1 MNLNCGEPEKLFV
14 DYDLDNNMN
23 KSQYIKAKFPDFVR
37 ETPLEFSKKLSE
49 RFGAQIYLKRED
61 LQTVRSYKIRGAFA
75 RMLQLTDD
83 EKSKGVICASAG
95 NHAQGVAYCCKEM
108 QVKGTIVM
116 PETTPKQK
124 INMVKS
130 FGEEWVTIRLAGDN
144 FDAAKHVA
152 EIKATEEALCFIP
165 PFDDEWVIAGQG
177 TVGIEILSQLGTFPD
192 FVLVPV
198 GGGGLAA
205 GICSVLTET
214 SPGTKVIGVEPT
226 GAPSMTEALKNG
238 APVEL
243 QQIDKFVDG
252 ASVKRVGDLNFAIC
266 KSKLDRMML
275 VDEGKICGT
284 ILHLYNE
291 FGIIVEP
298 AGALTIAVLEQLNSE
313 EIKDK
318 TIVLI
323 VSGGNNDITR
333 TEEIRERWMLYEG
346 LKHYFLI
353 RFPQRPGAL
362 KEFVSDVVGQN
373 DDIVYFQFSSK
384 TGRESGPALV
394 GIETALSENRISI
407 ENKLR
412 EKGFDFE
419 YLQPNSL
426 LFQQLVG

>member
-1 MNLNCGEPEKLFV
+1 MNR
-14 DYDLDNNMN
+14 
-23 KSQYIKAKFPDFVR
+23 SQQIKTQFPDFVR
-37 ETPLEFSKKLSE
+37 ETPLEFNKKLSE
-49 RFGAQIYLKRED
+49 RFGAKIFLKRED
-61 LQTVRSYKIRGAFA
+61 LQSVRSYKIRGAFA
-75 RMLQLTDD
+75 RMSQLTEQ
-83 EKSKGVICASAG
+83 EKNNGVICASAG
-95 NHAQGVAYCCKEM
+95 NHAQGVALCCKEM

-130 FGEEWVTIRLAGDN
+130 FGEDWVTILLVGDT
-144 FDAAKHVA
+144 FDAAKHFA
-152 EIKATEEALCFIP
+152 EKKSITEGLCFIP

-177 TVGIEILSQLGTFPD
+177 TVGIEIISQLSATPD
-192 FVLVPV
+192 FILVPV
-198 GGGGLAA
+198 GGGGLVA
-205 GICSVLTET
+205 GISSVFADISPET
-214 SPGTKVIGVEPT
+214 KIVGVEPT

-238 APVEL
+238 APIEL
-243 QQIDKFVDG
+243 NHIDKFVDG
-252 ASVKRVGDLNFAIC
+252 ASVKRVGNLNFEIC
-266 KSKLDRMML
+266 KNKLSKMLL

-284 ILHLYNE
+284 ILQLYNE
-291 FGIIVEP
+291 FGIVVEP
-298 AGALTIAVLEQLNSE
+298 AGALTVSALEQLNPE

-362 KEFVSDVVGQN
+362 KEFVSDVMGPT

-384 TGRESGPALV
+384 TGRESGPAVV
-394 GIETALSENRISI
+394 GIEIAQSQDRISI

-412 EKGFDFE
+412 DKGFDFE

-426 LFQQLVG
+426 LFQQLIG

>member
-1 MNLNCGEPEKLFV
+1 M
-14 DYDLDNNMN
+14 DYARNNKMN
-23 KSQYIKAKFPDFVR
+23 KSQLIKAQFPEFVR
-37 ETPLEFSKKLSE
+37 ETPLEFNKKLSE
-49 RFGAQIYLKRED
+49 RFGAKIYLKRED
-61 LQTVRSYKIRGAFA
+61 LQSVRSYKIRGAFA
-75 RMLQLTDD
+75 RMSQLSNE
-83 EKSKGVICASAG
+83 EKNKGVICASAG
-95 NHAQGVAYCCKEM
+95 NHAQGVALCCKEI

-130 FGEEWVTIRLAGDN
+130 FGEDWVTIILVGDT
-144 FDAAKHVA
+144 FDAAKYFA
-152 EIKATEEALCFIP
+152 EKKSITEELCFIP

-177 TVGIEILSQLGTFPD
+177 TVGIEIMNQLTNSPD
-192 FVLVPV
+192 FVFVPV

-205 GICSVLTET
+205 GICSVMSEISTET
-214 SPGTKVIGVEPT
+214 KIIGVEPT

-238 APVEL
+238 SPVQL
-243 QQIDKFVDG
+243 NHIDKFVDG
-252 ASVKRVGDLNFAIC
+252 ASVKRVGDLNFNIC
-266 KSKLDRMML
+266 QNKLSKMLL

-284 ILHLYNE
+284 ILQLYNE
-291 FGIIVEP
+291 FGIVVEP
-298 AGALTIAVLEQLNSE
+298 AGALTIAALEQINSE

-318 TIVLI
+318 TLVLI

-362 KEFVSDVVGQN
+362 KEFVSDVVGPT

-384 TGRESGPALV
+384 TGRESGPAVV
-394 GIETALSENRISI
+394 GIETTKSEDRISI
-407 ENKLR
+407 ENNLS
-412 EKGFDFE
+412 EKGFEFE

>member
-1 MNLNCGEPEKLFV
+1 
-14 DYDLDNNMN
+14 MN
-23 KSQYIKAKFPDFVR
+23 KSQQIKAQFPEFVR
-37 ETPLEFSKKLSE
+37 ETPLEFNKKLSD
-49 RFGAQIYLKRED
+49 RFGAKIYLKRED
-61 LQTVRSYKIRGAFA
+61 LQSVRSYKIRGAFA
-75 RMLQLTDD
+75 RMSQLSTE
-83 EKSKGVICASAG
+83 EKNKGVICASAG
-95 NHAQGVAYCCKEM
+95 NHAQGVALCCKEM

-130 FGEEWVTIRLAGDN
+130 FGEDWVTIILVGDT
-144 FDAAKHVA
+144 FDAAKHFA
-152 EIKATEEALCFIP
+152 EKKSITEGLCFIP

-177 TVGIEILSQLGTFPD
+177 TVGIEIINQLGYSPD
-192 FVLVPV
+192 FVYVPV

-205 GICSVLTET
+205 GICSVMAEISTET
-214 SPGTKVIGVEPT
+214 KIIGVEPT

-238 APVEL
+238 FSVEL
-243 QQIDKFVDG
+243 NHIDKFVDG
-252 ASVKRVGDLNFAIC
+252 ASVKRVGDLNFEIC
-266 KSKLDRMML
+266 QNKLSKMLL

-284 ILHLYNE
+284 ILQLYNE
-291 FGIIVEP
+291 FGIVVEP
-298 AGALTIAVLEQLNSE
+298 AGALTIAALEQINPE
-313 EIKDK
+313 EINDK
-318 TIVLI
+318 TLVLI

-362 KEFVSDVVGQN
+362 KEFVSDVVGPT

-384 TGRESGPALV
+384 TGRESGPAVV
-394 GIETALSENRISI
+394 GIETTKSEDRISI
-407 ENKLR
+407 ENKLSL
-412 EKGFDFE
+412 KGFDFE

>member
-1 MNLNCGEPEKLFV
+1 
-14 DYDLDNNMN
+14 MN
-23 KSQYIKAKFPDFVR
+23 KSQHIKAQFPDFVR
-37 ETPLEFSKKLSE
+37 ETPLEFNKKLSE
-49 RFGAQIYLKRED
+49 RFGAKIYLKRED
-61 LQTVRSYKIRGAFA
+61 LQSVRSYKIRGAFA
-75 RMLQLTDD
+75 RMSQLTEQ
-83 EKSKGVICASAG
+83 EKNKGVICASAG
-95 NHAQGVAYCCKEM
+95 NHAQGVALCCKEM

-130 FGEEWVTIRLAGDN
+130 FGEEWVSILLVGDT

-152 EIKATEEALCFIP
+152 EKKSLNEGLCFIP

-177 TVGIEILSQLGTFPD
+177 TVGIEIISQLSATPD

-198 GGGGLAA
+198 GGGGLVA
-205 GICSVLTET
+205 GISSVFSEISLET
-214 SPGTKVIGVEPT
+214 KIIGVEPT

-243 QQIDKFVDG
+243 QHIDKFVDG
-252 ASVKRVGDLNFAIC
+252 ASVKRVGNLNFEIC
-266 KSKLDRMML
+266 LDKLSKMLL

-284 ILHLYNE
+284 ILQLYNE
-291 FGIIVEP
+291 FGIVVEP
-298 AGALTIAVLEQLNSE
+298 AGALTVAALEQLNPE

-362 KEFVSDVVGQN
+362 KEFVSDVMGPT

-384 TGRESGPALV
+384 TGRESGPAVV
-394 GIETALSENRISI
+394 GIETTQSQDRISI

-412 EKGFDFE
+412 DKGFDFE

-426 LFQQLVG
+426 LFQQLIG

>member
-1 MNLNCGEPEKLFV
+1 MSQNFGKRVGRYV
-14 DYDLDNNMN
+14 DYGQNNSMN
-23 KSQYIKAKFPDFVR
+23 KSQHIKAQFPDFVR
-37 ETPLEFSKKLSE
+37 ETPLEFNKKLSE
-49 RFGAQIYLKRED
+49 RFGANIYLKRED
-61 LQTVRSYKIRGAFA
+61 LQSVRSYKIRGAFA
-75 RMLQLTDD
+75 RMSQLTEQ
-83 EKSKGVICASAG
+83 EKNNGVICASAG
-95 NHAQGVAYCCKEM
+95 NHAQGVALCCKEM

-130 FGEEWVTIRLAGDN
+130 FGEDWVTILLVGDT

-152 EIKATEEALCFIP
+152 EKKSLDEGLCFIP

-177 TVGIEILSQLGTFPD
+177 TVGIEIISQLGAIPG

-198 GGGGLAA
+198 GGGGLVA
-205 GICSVLTET
+205 GISSVFADISPET
-214 SPGTKVIGVEPT
+214 KIVGVEPT

-238 APVEL
+238 APIEL
-243 QQIDKFVDG
+243 NHIDKFVDG
-252 ASVKRVGDLNFAIC
+252 ASVKRVGDLNFEIC
-266 KSKLDRMML
+266 QNKLSKMLL

-284 ILHLYNE
+284 ILQLYNE
-291 FGIIVEP
+291 FGIVVEP
-298 AGALTIAVLEQLNSE
+298 AGALTVAALEQLNPD

-362 KEFVSDVVGQN
+362 KEFVSDVMGPT

-384 TGRESGPALV
+384 TGRESGPAVV
-394 GIETALSENRISI
+394 GIETAQADHRISI

-412 EKGFDFE
+412 DKGFDFE

-426 LFQQLVG
+426 LFQQLIG

>member
-1 MNLNCGEPEKLFV
+1 
-14 DYDLDNNMN
+14 MN
-23 KSQYIKAKFPDFVR
+23 KSQHIKAQFPDFVR
-37 ETPLEFSKKLSE
+37 ETPLEFNKKLSE
-49 RFGAQIYLKRED
+49 RFGANIYLKRED
-61 LQTVRSYKIRGAFA
+61 LQSVRSYKIRGAFA
-75 RMLQLTDD
+75 RMSQLTEQ
-83 EKSKGVICASAG
+83 EKNKGVICASAG
-95 NHAQGVAYCCKEM
+95 NHAQGVALCCKEM

-130 FGEEWVTIRLAGDN
+130 FGEEWVSILLVGDT

-152 EIKATEEALCFIP
+152 EKKSINEGLCFIP

-177 TVGIEILSQLGTFPD
+177 TVGIEIISQLSATPD

-198 GGGGLAA
+198 GGGGLVA
-205 GICSVLTET
+205 GISSVFSEISLET
-214 SPGTKVIGVEPT
+214 KIIGVEPT

-243 QQIDKFVDG
+243 QHIDKFVDG
-252 ASVKRVGDLNFAIC
+252 ASVKRVGNLNFEIC
-266 KSKLDRMML
+266 LDKLSKMLL

-284 ILHLYNE
+284 ILQLYNE
-291 FGIIVEP
+291 FGIVVEP
-298 AGALTIAVLEQLNSE
+298 AGALTVAALEQLNPE

-362 KEFVSDVVGQN
+362 KEFVSDVMGPT

-384 TGRESGPALV
+384 TGRESGPAVV
-394 GIETALSENRISI
+394 GIETAQSEDRISI
-407 ENKLR
+407 ENKLKQ
-412 EKGFDFE
+412 KGFDFE

-426 LFQQLVG
+426 LFQQLIG

>member
-1 MNLNCGEPEKLFV
+1 MSLNFGKRVGQYVDCVQNNKMNR
-14 DYDLDNNMN
+14 
-23 KSQYIKAKFPDFVR
+23 SQQIKTQFPDFVR
-37 ETPLEFSKKLSE
+37 ETPLEFNKKLSE
-49 RFGAQIYLKRED
+49 RFGAKIFLKRED
-61 LQTVRSYKIRGAFA
+61 LQSVRSYKIRGAFA
-75 RMLQLTDD
+75 RMSQLTEQ
-83 EKSKGVICASAG
+83 EKNNGVICASAG
-95 NHAQGVAYCCKEM
+95 NHAQGVALCCKEM

-130 FGEEWVTIRLAGDN
+130 FGEDWVTILLVGDT
-144 FDAAKHVA
+144 FDAAKHFA
-152 EIKATEEALCFIP
+152 EKKSITEGLCFIP

-177 TVGIEILSQLGTFPD
+177 TVGIEIISQLSATPD
-192 FVLVPV
+192 FILVPV
-198 GGGGLAA
+198 GGGGLVA
-205 GICSVLTET
+205 GISSVFADISPET
-214 SPGTKVIGVEPT
+214 KIVGVEPT

-238 APVEL
+238 APIEL
-243 QQIDKFVDG
+243 NHIDKFVDG
-252 ASVKRVGDLNFAIC
+252 ASVKRVGDLNFEVC
-266 KSKLDRMML
+266 QNKLSKMLL

-284 ILHLYNE
+284 ILQLYNE
-291 FGIIVEP
+291 FGIVVEP
-298 AGALTIAVLEQLNSE
+298 AGALTVAALEQLNPD

-362 KEFVSDVVGQN
+362 KEFVSDVMGPT

-384 TGRESGPALV
+384 TGRESGPAVV
-394 GIETALSENRISI
+394 GIETAQADHRISI

-412 EKGFDFE
+412 DKGFDFE

-426 LFQQLVG
+426 LFQQLIG

>member
-1 MNLNCGEPEKLFV
+1 M
-14 DYDLDNNMN
+14 DYVRNNKMN
-23 KSQYIKAKFPDFVR
+23 KSQQIKAQFPEFVR
-37 ETPLEFSKKLSE
+37 ETPLEFNKKLSE
-49 RFGAQIYLKRED
+49 RFGAKIYLKRED
-61 LQTVRSYKIRGAFA
+61 LQSVRSYKIRGAFA
-75 RMLQLTDD
+75 RMSQLSTE
-83 EKSKGVICASAG
+83 EKNKGVICASAG
-95 NHAQGVAYCCKEM
+95 NHAQGVALCCKEM

-130 FGEEWVTIRLAGDN
+130 FGEDWVTIILVGDT
-144 FDAAKHVA
+144 FDAAKHFA
-152 EIKATEEALCFIP
+152 EKKSITEGLCFIP

-177 TVGIEILSQLGTFPD
+177 TVGIEIINQLGYSPD
-192 FVLVPV
+192 FVYVPV

-205 GICSVLTET
+205 GICSVMAEISTET
-214 SPGTKVIGVEPT
+214 KIIGVEPT

-238 APVEL
+238 FSVEL
-243 QQIDKFVDG
+243 NHIDKFVDG
-252 ASVKRVGDLNFAIC
+252 ASVKRVGDLNFEIC
-266 KSKLDRMML
+266 QDKLSQMLL

-284 ILHLYNE
+284 ILQLYNE
-291 FGIIVEP
+291 FGIVVEP
-298 AGALTIAVLEQLNSE
+298 AGALTIAALEQINPE
-313 EIKDK
+313 EIKNK
-318 TIVLI
+318 MLVLI

-362 KEFVSDVVGQN
+362 KEFVSDVVGPT

-384 TGRESGPALV
+384 TGRESGPAVV
-394 GIETALSENRISI
+394 GIETTKSEDRISI
-407 ENKLR
+407 ENKLSL
-412 EKGFDFE
+412 KGFDFE

>member
-1 MNLNCGEPEKLFV
+1 VSLNFGKRVGQCV
-14 DYDLDNNMN
+14 DYVQNNNMN
-23 KSQYIKAKFPDFVR
+23 KSQHIKAQFPDFVR
-37 ETPLEFSKKLSE
+37 ETPLEFNKKLSE
-49 RFGAQIYLKRED
+49 RFGAKIFLKRED
-61 LQTVRSYKIRGAFA
+61 LQSVRSYKIRGAFA
-75 RMLQLTDD
+75 RMSQLSTE
-83 EKSKGVICASAG
+83 EKNNGVICASAG
-95 NHAQGVAYCCKEM
+95 NHAQGVALCCKEM

-130 FGEEWVTIRLAGDN
+130 FGEDWVTILLVGDT

-152 EIKATEEALCFIP
+152 EKKSLDEGLCFIP

-177 TVGIEILSQLGTFPD
+177 TVGIEIISQLGAIPG

-198 GGGGLAA
+198 GGGGLVA
-205 GICSVLTET
+205 GISSVFADISPET
-214 SPGTKVIGVEPT
+214 KIVGVEPT

-238 APVEL
+238 APIEL
-243 QQIDKFVDG
+243 NHIDKFVDG
-252 ASVKRVGDLNFAIC
+252 ASVKRVGDLNFEIC
-266 KSKLDRMML
+266 QNKLSKMLL

-284 ILHLYNE
+284 ILQLYNE
-291 FGIIVEP
+291 FGIVVEP
-298 AGALTIAVLEQLNSE
+298 AGALTVAALEQLNPD

-362 KEFVSDVVGQN
+362 KEFVSDVMGPT

-384 TGRESGPALV
+384 TGRESGPAVV
-394 GIETALSENRISI
+394 GIETAQADHRISI

-412 EKGFDFE
+412 DKGFDFE

-426 LFQQLVG
+426 LFQQLIG

>member
-1 MNLNCGEPEKLFV
+1 MDCV
-14 DYDLDNNMN
+14 QNNKMN
-23 KSQYIKAKFPDFVR
+23 KSQHIKTQFPDFVR
-37 ETPLEFSKKLSE
+37 ETPLEFNKKLSD
-49 RFGAQIYLKRED
+49 RFGAKIYLKRED
-61 LQTVRSYKIRGAFA
+61 LQSVRSYKIRGAFA
-75 RMLQLTDD
+75 RMSQLTEQ
-83 EKSKGVICASAG
+83 EKNNGVICASAG
-95 NHAQGVAYCCKEM
+95 NHAQGVALCCKEM

-124 INMVKS
+124 ISMVKS
-130 FGEEWVTIRLAGDN
+130 FGEEWVTIVLVGDT

-152 EIKATEEALCFIP
+152 EQKSLAEGLCFIP

-177 TVGIEILSQLGTFPD
+177 TVGIEIINQLGSSPD

-205 GICSVLTET
+205 GISNVFSEI
-214 SPGTKVIGVEPT
+214 SPEIKIVGVEPT

-238 APVEL
+238 APIEL
-243 QQIDKFVDG
+243 KHIDKFVDG
-252 ASVKRVGDLNFAIC
+252 ASVKRVGDLNFEIC
-266 KSKLDRMML
+266 QDKLSQMLL

-284 ILHLYNE
+284 ILQLYNE
-291 FGIIVEP
+291 FGIVVEP
-298 AGALTIAVLEQLNSE
+298 AGALTVSALEQLNPE
-313 EIKDK
+313 EVKDK
-318 TIVLI
+318 NIVLI

-362 KEFVSDVVGQN
+362 KEFVSDVVGPT

-384 TGRESGPALV
+384 TGRESGPAVV
-394 GIETALSENRISI
+394 GIETAQAEDRISI

-412 EKGFDFE
+412 DKGFDFE

-426 LFQQLVG
+426 LFQQLIG

>member
-1 MNLNCGEPEKLFV
+1 M
-14 DYDLDNNMN
+14 DYARNNKMN
-23 KSQYIKAKFPDFVR
+23 KSQLIKAQFPEFVR
-37 ETPLEFSKKLSE
+37 ETPLEFNKKLSE
-49 RFGAQIYLKRED
+49 RFGAKIYLKRED
-61 LQTVRSYKIRGAFA
+61 LQSVRSYKIRGAFA
-75 RMLQLTDD
+75 RMSQLSNE
-83 EKSKGVICASAG
+83 EKNKGVICASAG
-95 NHAQGVAYCCKEM
+95 NHAQGVALCCKEM

-130 FGEEWVTIRLAGDN
+130 FGEDWVTIILVGDT
-144 FDAAKHVA
+144 FDAAKYFA
-152 EIKATEEALCFIP
+152 EKKSITEELCFIP

-177 TVGIEILSQLGTFPD
+177 TVGIEIMNQLTNSPD
-192 FVLVPV
+192 FVFVPV

-205 GICSVLTET
+205 GICSIMSEISTET
-214 SPGTKVIGVEPT
+214 KIIGVEPT

-238 APVEL
+238 SPVQL
-243 QQIDKFVDG
+243 NHIDKFVDG
-252 ASVKRVGDLNFAIC
+252 ASVKRVGDLNFEIC
-266 KSKLDRMML
+266 QNKLSKMLL

-284 ILHLYNE
+284 ILQLYNE
-291 FGIIVEP
+291 FGIVVEP
-298 AGALTIAVLEQLNSE
+298 AGALTIAALEQINPE

-318 TIVLI
+318 TLVLI

-362 KEFVSDVVGQN
+362 KEFVSDVVGPT

-384 TGRESGPALV
+384 TGRESGPAVV
-394 GIETALSENRISI
+394 GIETTKSEARISI
-407 ENKLR
+407 ENNLS
-412 EKGFDFE
+412 EKGFEFE
-419 YLQPNSL
+419 YLHPNSL

>member
-1 MNLNCGEPEKLFV
+1 M
-14 DYDLDNNMN
+14 DYARNNKMN
-23 KSQYIKAKFPDFVR
+23 KSQLIKAQFPEFVR
-37 ETPLEFSKKLSE
+37 ETPLEFNKKLSE
-49 RFGAQIYLKRED
+49 RFGAKIYLKRED
-61 LQTVRSYKIRGAFA
+61 LQSVRSYKIRGAFA
-75 RMLQLTDD
+75 RMSQLSNE
-83 EKSKGVICASAG
+83 EKNKGVICASAG
-95 NHAQGVAYCCKEM
+95 NHAQGVALCCKEM

-130 FGEEWVTIRLAGDN
+130 FGEDWVTIILVGDT
-144 FDAAKHVA
+144 FDSAKYFA
-152 EIKATEEALCFIP
+152 EKKSITEELCFIP

-177 TVGIEILSQLGTFPD
+177 TVGIEIMNQLTNSPD
-192 FVLVPV
+192 FVFVPV

-205 GICSVLTET
+205 GICSVMSEISTET
-214 SPGTKVIGVEPT
+214 KIIGVEPT

-243 QQIDKFVDG
+243 HQIDKFVDG
-252 ASVKRVGDLNFAIC
+252 ASVKRVGDLNFEIC
-266 KSKLDRMML
+266 QDKLSQMLL

-284 ILHLYNE
+284 ILQLYNE
-291 FGIIVEP
+291 FGIVVEP
-298 AGALTIAVLEQLNSE
+298 AGALTIAALEQINSE

-318 TIVLI
+318 TLVLI

-362 KEFVSDVVGQN
+362 KEFVSEVVGPT

-384 TGRESGPALV
+384 TGRESGPAVV
-394 GIETALSENRISI
+394 GIETTKSEDRISI
-407 ENKLR
+407 ENNLS
-412 EKGFDFE
+412 EKGFEFE

>member
-1 MNLNCGEPEKLFV
+1 MDCV
-14 DYDLDNNMN
+14 RNNKMN
-23 KSQYIKAKFPDFVR
+23 KSQLIKAQFPEFVR
-37 ETPLEFSKKLSE
+37 ETPLEFNKKLSE
-49 RFGAQIYLKRED
+49 RFGAKIYLKRED
-61 LQTVRSYKIRGAFA
+61 LQSVRSYKIRGAFA
-75 RMLQLTDD
+75 RMSQLSNE
-83 EKSKGVICASAG
+83 EKNKGVICASAG
-95 NHAQGVAYCCKEM
+95 NHAQGVALCCKEM

-130 FGEEWVTIRLAGDN
+130 FGEDWVTIILVGDT
-144 FDAAKHVA
+144 FDSAKYFA
-152 EIKATEEALCFIP
+152 EKKSITEELCFIP

-177 TVGIEILSQLGTFPD
+177 TVGIEIMNQLTNSPD
-192 FVLVPV
+192 FVFVPV

-205 GICSVLTET
+205 GICSVMSEISTET
-214 SPGTKVIGVEPT
+214 KIIGVEPT

-238 APVEL
+238 SPVQL
-243 QQIDKFVDG
+243 NHIDKFVDG
-252 ASVKRVGDLNFAIC
+252 ASVKRVGDLNFNIC
-266 KSKLDRMML
+266 QNKLSKILL

-284 ILHLYNE
+284 ILQLYNE
-291 FGIIVEP
+291 FGIVVEP
-298 AGALTIAVLEQLNSE
+298 AGALTIAALEQINSE

-318 TIVLI
+318 TLVLI

-362 KEFVSDVVGQN
+362 KEFVSDVVGPT

-384 TGRESGPALV
+384 TGRESGPAVV
-394 GIETALSENRISI
+394 GIETTKSEARISI
-407 ENKLR
+407 ENNLS
-412 EKGFDFE
+412 EKGFEFE
-419 YLQPNSL
+419 YLHPNSL

>member
-1 MNLNCGEPEKLFV
+1 MNLSYGKQVKLFA
-14 DYDLDNNMN
+14 DYVRNNKMN
-23 KSQYIKAKFPDFVR
+23 KSQQIKAQFPEFVR
-37 ETPLEFSKKLSE
+37 ETPLEFNKKLSD
-49 RFGAQIYLKRED
+49 RFGAKIYLKRED
-61 LQTVRSYKIRGAFA
+61 LQSVRSYKIRGAFA
-75 RMLQLTDD
+75 RMSQLSTE
-83 EKSKGVICASAG
+83 EKNKGVICASAG
-95 NHAQGVAYCCKEM
+95 NHAQGVALCCKEM

-130 FGEEWVTIRLAGDN
+130 FGEDWVTIILVGDT
-144 FDAAKHVA
+144 FDAAKHFA
-152 EIKATEEALCFIP
+152 EKKSITEGLCFIP

-177 TVGIEILSQLGTFPD
+177 TVGIEIINQLGYSPD
-192 FVLVPV
+192 FVYVPV

-205 GICSVLTET
+205 GICSVMAEISTET
-214 SPGTKVIGVEPT
+214 KIIGVEPT

-238 APVEL
+238 FSVEL
-243 QQIDKFVDG
+243 NHIDKFVDG
-252 ASVKRVGDLNFAIC
+252 ASVKRVGDLNFEIC
-266 KSKLDRMML
+266 QNKLSKMLL

-284 ILHLYNE
+284 ILQLYNE
-291 FGIIVEP
+291 FGIVVEP
-298 AGALTIAVLEQLNSE
+298 AGALTIAALEQLNPE
-313 EIKDK
+313 EINDK
-318 TIVLI
+318 TLVLI

-362 KEFVSDVVGQN
+362 KEFVSDVVGPT

-384 TGRESGPALV
+384 TGRESGPAVV
-394 GIETALSENRISI
+394 GIETTKSEDRISI
-407 ENKLR
+407 ENKLSL
-412 EKGFDFE
+412 KGFDFE

>member
-1 MNLNCGEPEKLFV
+1 M
-14 DYDLDNNMN
+14 DYARNNKMN
-23 KSQYIKAKFPDFVR
+23 KSQQIKAQFPEFVR
-37 ETPLEFSKKLSE
+37 ETPLEFNKKLSE
-49 RFGAQIYLKRED
+49 RFGAKIYLKRED
-61 LQTVRSYKIRGAFA
+61 LQSVRSYKIRGAFA
-75 RMLQLTDD
+75 RMSQLSNE
-83 EKSKGVICASAG
+83 EKNKGVICASAG
-95 NHAQGVAYCCKEM
+95 NHAQGVALCCKEM

-130 FGEEWVTIRLAGDN
+130 FGEDWVTIILVGDT
-144 FDAAKHVA
+144 FDAAKYFA
-152 EIKATEEALCFIP
+152 EKKSITEELCFIP

-177 TVGIEILSQLGTFPD
+177 TVGIEIMNQLTNSPD
-192 FVLVPV
+192 FVFVPV

-205 GICSVLTET
+205 GICSVMSEISTET
-214 SPGTKVIGVEPT
+214 KIIGVEPT

-238 APVEL
+238 SPVQL
-243 QQIDKFVDG
+243 NHIDKFVDG
-252 ASVKRVGDLNFAIC
+252 ASVKRVGDLNFNIC
-266 KSKLDRMML
+266 QNKLSKMLL

-284 ILHLYNE
+284 ILQLYNE
-291 FGIIVEP
+291 FGIVVEP
-298 AGALTIAVLEQLNSE
+298 AGALTIAALEQINSE

-318 TIVLI
+318 TLVLI

-362 KEFVSDVVGQN
+362 KEFVSDVVGPT

-384 TGRESGPALV
+384 TGRESGPAVV
-394 GIETALSENRISI
+394 GIETTKSEARISI
-407 ENKLR
+407 ENNLS
-412 EKGFDFE
+412 EKGFEFE
-419 YLQPNSL
+419 YLHPNSL

>member
-1 MNLNCGEPEKLFV
+1 MDCV
-14 DYDLDNNMN
+14 RNNKMN
-23 KSQYIKAKFPDFVR
+23 KSQQIKAQFPEFVR
-37 ETPLEFSKKLSE
+37 ETPLEFNKKLSE
-49 RFGAQIYLKRED
+49 RFGAKIYLKRED
-61 LQTVRSYKIRGAFA
+61 LQSVRSYKIRGAFA
-75 RMLQLTDD
+75 RMSQLSNE
-83 EKSKGVICASAG
+83 EKYKGVICASAG
-95 NHAQGVAYCCKEM
+95 NHAQGVALCCKEM

-130 FGEEWVTIRLAGDN
+130 FGEDWVIIILVGDT
-144 FDAAKHVA
+144 FDAAKHFA
-152 EIKATEEALCFIP
+152 EKKSIAEELCFIP

-177 TVGIEILSQLGTFPD
+177 TVGIEIINQLTNSPD
-192 FVLVPV
+192 FVFVPI

-205 GICSVLTET
+205 GICSVMSEISTET
-214 SPGTKVIGVEPT
+214 QIIGVEPT

-238 APVEL
+238 SPVEL
-243 QQIDKFVDG
+243 NYIDKFVDG
-252 ASVKRVGDLNFAIC
+252 ASVKRVGDLNFEIC
-266 KSKLDRMML
+266 QNKLFKMLL

-284 ILHLYNE
+284 ILQLYNE
-291 FGIIVEP
+291 FGIVVEP
-298 AGALTIAVLEQLNSE
+298 AGALTIAALEQINSE

-318 TIVLI
+318 TLVLI

-362 KEFVSDVVGQN
+362 KEFVSDVVGAT

-384 TGRESGPALV
+384 TGRESGPAVV
-394 GIETALSENRISI
+394 GIEIAHAKSRISI
-407 ENKLR
+407 EQKLK
-412 EKGFDFE
+412 EKGFEFE

-426 LFQQLVG
+426 LFQQLIG

>member
-1 MNLNCGEPEKLFV
+1 M
-14 DYDLDNNMN
+14 DYARNNKMN
-23 KSQYIKAKFPDFVR
+23 KSQQIKAQFPEFVR
-37 ETPLEFSKKLSE
+37 ETPLEFNKKLSE
-49 RFGAQIYLKRED
+49 RFGAKIYLKRED
-61 LQTVRSYKIRGAFA
+61 LQSVRSYKIRGAFA
-75 RMLQLTDD
+75 RMSQLSTE
-83 EKSKGVICASAG
+83 EKNKGVICASAG
-95 NHAQGVAYCCKEM
+95 NHAQGVALCCKEM

-130 FGEEWVTIRLAGDN
+130 FGEDWVTIILVGDT
-144 FDAAKHVA
+144 FDAAKHFA
-152 EIKATEEALCFIP
+152 EKKSITEGLCFIP

-177 TVGIEILSQLGTFPD
+177 TVGIEIINQLGYSPD
-192 FVLVPV
+192 FVYVPV

-205 GICSVLTET
+205 GICSVMTEISTET
-214 SPGTKVIGVEPT
+214 KIIGVEPT

-243 QQIDKFVDG
+243 HQIDKFVDG
-252 ASVKRVGDLNFAIC
+252 ASVKRVGDLNFEIC
-266 KSKLDRMML
+266 QNKLSKMLL

-284 ILHLYNE
+284 ILQLYNE
-291 FGIIVEP
+291 FGIVVEP
-298 AGALTIAVLEQLNSE
+298 AGALTVAALEQLNPE
-313 EIKDK
+313 EIKNK
-318 TIVLI
+318 TLVLI

-362 KEFVSDVVGQN
+362 KEFVSDVVGPT

-384 TGRESGPALV
+384 TGRESGPAVV
-394 GIETALSENRISI
+394 GIETTKSEDRISI
-407 ENKLR
+407 ENKLS

>member
-1 MNLNCGEPEKLFV
+1 VSLNFGKQVGQCV
-14 DYDLDNNMN
+14 DCVQNNNMN
-23 KSQYIKAKFPDFVR
+23 KSQHIKAQFPDFVR
-37 ETPLEFSKKLSE
+37 ETPLEFNKKLSE
-49 RFGAQIYLKRED
+49 QFGANIFLKRED
-61 LQTVRSYKIRGAFA
+61 LQSVRSYKIRGAFA
-75 RMLQLTDD
+75 RMSQLSNE
-83 EKSKGVICASAG
+83 EKNKGVICASAG
-95 NHAQGVAYCCKEM
+95 NHAQGLALCCKEM

-130 FGEEWVTIRLAGDN
+130 FGEEWVSILLVGDT

-152 EIKATEEALCFIP
+152 EKKSITEGLCFIP

-177 TVGIEILSQLGTFPD
+177 TVGIEIISQLGATPD
-192 FVLVPV
+192 FILVPV

-205 GICSVLTET
+205 GICSVFSEISLET
-214 SPGTKVIGVEPT
+214 KIIGVEPT
-226 GAPSMTEALKNG
+226 GAPSMTEAMRNG
-238 APVEL
+238 APIEL
-243 QQIDKFVDG
+243 YHIDKFVDG
-252 ASVKRVGDLNFAIC
+252 ASVKRVGDLNFEIC
-266 KSKLDRMML
+266 QDKLSQMLL

-284 ILHLYNE
+284 ILQLYNE
-291 FGIIVEP
+291 FGIVVEP
-298 AGALTIAVLEQLNSE
+298 AGALTVAALEQLNPQ

-323 VSGGNNDITR
+323 LSGGNNDITR

-362 KEFVSDVVGQN
+362 KEFVSDVMGPT

-384 TGRESGPALV
+384 TGRESGPAVV
-394 GIETALSENRISI
+394 GIETALSEDRISI